1 VSDSRNP
8 IEPRRRVW
16 RITQAA
22 PLGEFVDV
30 TPGGATAPT
39 ANAPSAEEGST
50 KSDVRESGW
59 RASSHDLLSG
69 IEISEE
75 PDTIPGDLLDALFK
89 RQ

>member
-1 VSDSRNP
+1 MSQSKNP
-8 IEPRRRVW
+8 VETRRRIW
-16 RITQAA
+16 RITEAA

-30 TPGGATAPT
+30 TP
-39 ANAPSAEEGST
+39 ANASAKPAST
-50 KSDVRESGW
+50 ASPEDASVTPERRESGW

-75 PDTIPGDLLDALFK
+75 PDTIPDDLLDALFK

>member
-1 VSDSRNP
+1 MSQSKNP
-8 IEPRRRVW
+8 VEPRRRVW

-30 TPGGATAPT
+30 TPATSSGAPG
-39 ANAPSAEEGST
+39 NAPPAEEARG